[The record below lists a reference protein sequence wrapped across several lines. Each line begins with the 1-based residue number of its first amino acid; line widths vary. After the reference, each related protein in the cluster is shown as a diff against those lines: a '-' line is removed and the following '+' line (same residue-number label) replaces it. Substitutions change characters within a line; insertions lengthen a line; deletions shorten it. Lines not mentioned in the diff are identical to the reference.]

1 MPAMRDRHYLP
12 LDTGDRA
19 PP

>member
-1 MPAMRDRHYLP
+1 MGIQFYLQP
-12 LDTGDRA
+12 DTGDRA